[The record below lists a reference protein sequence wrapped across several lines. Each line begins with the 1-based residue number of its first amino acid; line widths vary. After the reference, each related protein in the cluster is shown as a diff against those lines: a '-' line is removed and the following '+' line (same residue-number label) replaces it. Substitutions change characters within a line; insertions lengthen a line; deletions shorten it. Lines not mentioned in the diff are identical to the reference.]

1 MSGSVLLLLALAG
14 AAGALCRHLLVAA
27 VQGAFAEAPWAIA
40 AVNVLG
46 CFGFGLCWGIG
57 VAAGRWSPQVTT
69 AVLVGFFGAFT
80 TFSSFAFDCQQLLAE
95 RRYAA
100 LLGNAVLQNV
110 LGFAA
115 LLGGIAVAGWWR
127 D

>member
-1 MSGSVLLLLALAG
+1 LALA
-14 AAGALCRHLLVAA
+14 
-27 VQGAFAEAPWAIA
+27 Q
-40 AVNVLG
+40 
-46 CFGFGLCWGIG
+46 
-57 VAAGRWSPQVTT
+57 GRWSPLLTT

-100 LLGNAVLQNV
+100 LLGNVAVQNL
-110 LGFAA
+110 LGLAA
-115 LLGGIAVAGWWR
+115 LLGGIGLADWLR